1 MTSHLALRRGDVRV
15 GSEAWRLLLALTIGL
30 AMWGSVFYTSV
41 RLDRVPRWG
50 EHWLWMDL
58 TVGIIA
64 GGLVLLRRR
73 NRVAV
78 AIAATLLSAISIVAI
93 GPAAWSVVSL
103 ATTRRWRDV
112 LLVVPLWFVA
122 QWSSLEIY
130 RAWETSGF
138 WPNISISALS
148 LLLCVA
154 VGFYIGERRAY
165 VDSLRERALTAERE
179 QALRAVQARV
189 AERTRIA
196 REMHDVLAHRIS
208 LVAMH
213 SGALAY
219 RTDLPREQVAETAEV
234 IRANANRALGELRE
248 VLGVL
253 RDVPGTDGAGGAD
266 GSAAV
271 PEAPQPT
278 LAGLGELLTEARA
291 AGGEVSAEIDGDVT
305 SVPESTSRTAYRIVQ
320 EGLTN
325 ARKHAPTAPVHV
337 AVAVVPDDAGQ
348 GTVSVTVRNG
358 IRPGGEVVS
367 SGLGLVGLTERAVLA
382 GGELTYGP
390 DGHGAWVVRARLP
403 WST

>member
-1 MTSHLALRRGDVRV
+1 MVLAL
-15 GSEAWRLLLALTIGL
+15 SIGL
-30 AMWGSVFYTSV
+30 VMWGSVFYTSV
-41 RLDRVPRWG
+41 RMDRVPQWG

-58 TVGIIA
+58 AFGVLA
-64 GGLVLLRRR
+64 GVLVLLRRR

-78 AIAATLLSAISIVAI
+78 ATGATLLSAMSIVAI

-112 LLVVPLWFVA
+112 LLVVPLWFAA

-130 RAWETSGF
+130 RGWETSGF
-138 WPNISISALS
+138 WPNIAISALS

-154 VGFYIGERRAY
+154 TGFYVGERRAY
-165 VDSLRERALTAERE
+165 VEALHDRAVTAERE
-179 QALRAVQARV
+179 QALRVAQAKV

-253 RDVPGTDGAGGAD
+253 RDVPGTDGANGGDESPA
-266 GSAAV
+266 

-278 LAGLGELLTEARA
+278 LAGLEELFTEARA
-291 AGGEVSAEIDGDVT
+291 TGGQVSVAIEGDGT
-305 SVPESTSRTAYRIVQ
+305 AVPGSASRTAYRIVQ
-320 EGLTN
+320 ECLTN
-325 ARKHAPTAPVHV
+325 ARKHAPTAAVDV
-337 AVAVVPDDAGQ
+337 AVTVVPDSAEKGA
-348 GTVSVTVRNG
+348 VSVTVRNG
-358 IRPGGEVVS
+358 IRPGVEVVG

-390 DGHGAWVVRARLP
+390 DGHGDWVVRARLP

>member
-1 MTSHLALRRGDVRV
+1 MTSRPTARRPVGLRV
-15 GSEAWRLLLALTIGL
+15 GREAWRLLLALSIGL
-30 AMWGSVFYTSV
+30 VMWGSVFYTSV
-41 RLDRVPRWG
+41 RLDRVPQWG

-58 TVGIIA
+58 SFGLVA
-64 GGLVLLRRR
+64 GALVLLRRR

-78 AIAATLLSAISIVAI
+78 AAGATLLSSISIVAI

-112 LLVVPLWFVA
+112 LLIVPLWFAA

-138 WPNISISALS
+138 WPNVAISALS
-148 LLLCVA
+148 LFLCVA

-165 VDSLRERALTAERE
+165 VASLRERALTAERE
-179 QALRAVQARV
+179 QAMRVVQARV

-219 RTDLPREQVAETAEV
+219 RTDLPPEQVAETAEV
-234 IRANANRALGELRE
+234 IRTNANRALGELRE

-253 RDVPGTDGAGGAD
+253 RDVPGAD
-266 GSAAV
+266 GGGPDGVTGS

-278 LAGLGELLTEARA
+278 LVDLDELLDEARA
-291 AGGEVSAEIDGDVT
+291 AGATVTTEIEGDLAA
-305 SVPESTSRTAYRIVQ
+305 VPDSPSRTAYRIIQ
-320 EGLTN
+320 ECLTN
-325 ARKHAPTAPVHV
+325 ARKHASDAPVHLGV
-337 AVAVVPDDAGQ
+337 TAPSEGAGK
-348 GTVSVTVRNG
+348 GTVTVIARNG
-358 IRPGGEVVS
+358 IRPEGEVGGG
-367 SGLGLVGLTERAVLA
+367 GLGLVGLTERAVLA

-390 DGHGAWVVRARLP
+390 DGQGDWVVRARLP
-403 WST
+403 WSA